1 MSACEDNVPKEFV
14 RSVVSCS
21 TSAFNAA
28 IEPEA
33 ESCVACQEVVALAA
47 KLCILAVM
55 VLVLTGTDHP
65 VVVALVPV
73 MPVLNRVVAQEKRGI
88 TLSQLLTFTDQVELP
103 LEQTAQVPVTVKAV
117 LGRMVTDKQVL

>member
-1 MSACEDNVPKEFV
+1 
-14 RSVVSCS
+14 
-21 TSAFNAA
+21 
-28 IEPEA
+28 
-33 ESCVACQEVVALAA
+33 
-47 KLCILAVM
+47 M
-55 VLVLTGTDHP
+55 VLVLTGTEHP